1 MSGPSSVIRQ
11 YHYGVRVASWSFFW
25 GVLLAAIWA
34 GHEYSQIQR
43 RARAVAM
50 IDKCGGTVI
59 YDYQWSPSKA
69 WLPNAVPPGPKWLR
83 QLLGDKFRANAVE
96 VQLFAGPKKRPE
108 VFTDA
113 EAKQLSVLTEVQWL
127 VLMDT
132 NLTDAG
138 LKHLSS
144 LKKLERLDLEG
155 TPVTEA
161 GVQKLHRA
169 LPKVRIFYDD
179 NMIAPE

>member
-11 YHYGVRVASWSFFW
+11 YHYGVLAASWSLLW
-25 GVLLAAIWA
+25 GLLLVTILAE
-34 GHEYSQIQR
+34 HEYNQIQQ

-50 IDKCGGTVI
+50 IENCGGTVI
-59 YDYQWSPSKA
+59 YDYQWSPSKE

-83 QLLGDKFRANAVE
+83 QLLGDKFRANVVE
-96 VQLFAGPKKRPE
+96 VQLFAGPKNQPE
-108 VFTDA
+108 DFTDTA
-113 EAKQLSVLTEVQWL
+113 AKQLSVLTEVQWL

-138 LKHLSS
+138 LKYLTS
-144 LKKLERLDLEG
+144 LKRLERLDLEG

-169 LPKVRIFYDD
+169 LPKARIFFDD
-179 NMIAPE
+179 GMIAPR